1 MGDVIRDFKDLRV
14 WQKGVDLV
22 KFVYELTKKFP
33 KEEQYGLSTQIR
45 RAAVSIPA
53 NIAEEFRRKYVKEY
67 RQFLS
72 IALGSSAELET
83 LLVIS
88 RELGYID
95 NVQEDMARRLLNHIC
110 GMTVNLSKNFNS
122 SF

>member
-1 MGDVIRDFKDLRV
+1 
-14 WQKGVDLV
+14 
-22 KFVYELTKKFP
+22 VYELTKKFP